1 MLFLIAWIKEWA
13 QGIVVAVVIA
23 TILEMLLPDNK
34 NKKYVNTVIGIYIL
48 FSIIAPVISRVT
60 GKNIDIQNYIDNN
73 INVATNYTISNVE
86 LLENT
91 SKVEDIYIKTL
102 KEDITNNV
110 RKVGFEVNSIELK
123 IDTISE
129 NNYGEILGIYLKVS
143 SIEEKAN
150 IDTIDEIKI
159 NLSENTNKELSS
171 ISEGQLNQIRE
182 MLMEQYGIE
191 KNKIHIN

>member
-1 MLFLIAWIKEWA
+1 MKEWA
-13 QGIVVAVVIA
+13 QGIVIAVVIA

-48 FSIIAPVISRVT
+48 FSIIAPVVSKVT
-60 GKNIDIQNYIDNN
+60 GKNIDIQDYIDNN

-102 KEDITNNV
+102 KEDITNNI
-110 RKVGFEVNSIELK
+110 KKLGFKVNSVELK

-143 SIEEKAN
+143 SIEEKTN

-159 NLSENTNKELSS
+159 DLSENNNNDKELSNV
-171 ISEGQLNQIRE
+171 SEGQLNQIKE
-182 MLMEQYGIE
+182 MLMDKYGIE